1 MLPLNGVK
9 VLDLSRLLSGPYCTM
24 LLADFGAQVIKVEPI
39 NGEDSRWM
47 GNPPSLKGESFL
59 YLCTNRNKKGM
70 TLDLKSEKGKEI
82 LFKLVKDSDV
92 IVENFLP
99 SIKKDLGIE
108 YDIIKKYNK
117 KIIYCSI
124 LSFGEEGPY
133 KDRPG
138 LDIIFQAI
146 GGIMSISGEAG
157 RIPMKAG
164 APLADM
170 SAAIFSA
177 FGIMMALFRREKTGK
192 GGKISVSLFDSLIAL
207 QTSIAGLYFATGENP
222 PRLGTGSPVCVPSQL
237 FKTKDDYIAISIFN
251 EKTWRKFCK
260 IVGIEEV
267 INDERFKSNNL
278 RIKNKNELIPILEKI
293 FIKESTKY
301 WINLLEK
308 GRIPCAPVMNYEKL
322 FRDPQVIINRMIK
335 NINHPICGKIK
346 LTGNPVKFSDCEA
359 EIKLAPPTLGNY
371 NLEILLDF
379 GYSIEEIEDFKK
391 NNII

>member
-9 VLDLSRLLSGPYCTM
+9 VLDLSRLLAGPYCTM

-59 YLCTNRNKKGM
+59 YLCANRNKKGI
-70 TLDLKSEKGKEI
+70 TLDLKSDKGKEI
-82 LFKLVKDSDV
+82 LFKLVRDSDV

-108 YDIIKKYNK
+108 YDIIKRYNK
-117 KIIYCSI
+117 NIIYCSI
-124 LSFGEEGPY
+124 SSFGEEGPY

-138 LDIIFQAI
+138 LDIIFQAV
-146 GGIMSISGEAG
+146 GGIMSISGEPE

-164 APLADM
+164 TPLADM

-207 QTSIAGLYFATGENP
+207 QASIAGLYFATGKNP
-222 PRLGTGSPVCVPSQL
+222 PKLGTGSPVCVPSQL
-237 FKTKDDYIAISIFN
+237 FKTKNDYIAISVFN
-251 EKTWRKFCK
+251 EKTWRRFCK
-260 IVGIEEV
+260 IAGIEEI

-278 RIKNKNELIPILEKI
+278 RIENRNKLIPILEKI
-293 FIKESTKY
+293 FIKESTEY
-301 WINLLEK
+301 WINLFDKE
-308 GRIPCAPVMNYEKL
+308 RIPCAPVMNYEQL
-322 FRDPQVIINRMIK
+322 FNDPQVIINDMVK
-335 NINHPICGKIK
+335 NINHPICGAIK
-346 LTGNPVKFSDCEA
+346 LTGNPVKFSEGEA
-359 EIKLAPPTLGNY
+359 EIKLPPPTLGNY
-371 NLEILLDF
+371 NFEILSDL
-379 GYSIEEIEDFKK
+379 GYSVEEIEGFKK